1 LQGKNILPQGT
12 NRVTR
17 FLIHRF
23 GERYLHHF
31 NYQPCTPDV
40 LIKHRYYIA
49 ETNNHIELMHTPGH
63 TKGCLSVIVDNELA
77 IVGDAM
83 FGVFPGSIFPPYG
96 NDVRQMVESWEK
108 LLETSCRLFIPAH
121 GSANKRDLVQKCYSR
136 RKQKTI

>member
-1 LQGKNILPQGT
+1 M
-12 NRVTR
+12 
-17 FLIHRF
+17 
-23 GERYLHHF
+23 F
-31 NYQPCTPDV
+31 NQTP
-40 LIKHRYYIA
+40 YYIA

-121 GSANKRDLVQKCYSR
+121 GSANKRDRSKCYSR